1 MTPSQGARAI
11 VAALLLSIATRS
23 EGATIVLSPGAGFGD
38 TTPIAPAP
46 GNPGTTLGQQR
57 THLFNAAAAVWAA
70 KLSSSQT
77 ITIEATFETLPC
89 SAGSGVL
96 GSAGPTTFFVL
107 SAGGDERFF
116 PVALAEAIESDD
128 LNEGDAEIFAS
139 FNSRIDLADTG
150 CLGNTRW
157 YYGLTGPAPAG
168 TIALFPTVLHELGHG
183 LGFLTLICDEVGGC
197 DTDPGTPPNPD
208 TAQGAYFFGI
218 PDIWSEFLRDN
229 SGSNEYWVDMTN
241 AERIASSTDDPRL
254 VWDGPLVTARLAALG
269 LNGAALNEER
279 LRMYAPS
286 PYEPGSSVSHFHEDA
301 SPNLLMEPTADADV
315 FNQTDLTDCLFGD
328 IGWIQS
334 GCGGNSAPVLDA
346 SRAPA
351 LAAIAEDA
359 GAASGA
365 VGTLVSSLVDFASPS
380 GQLDNVTDADAGAQL
395 GIAVVAA
402 DVASGSWFF
411 STNNGGAWS
420 GLGSV
425 SASNAR
431 LLAADAG
438 TRLYFR
444 PNPDF
449 DGTLASAITF
459 RAWDRTSGTA
469 GSSASTTPNG
479 ASTAYS
485 SATDT
490 AVLTVTAS
498 NDAPVLDAARNPVLA
513 AVLEDASAPSGSVGT
528 LVSALIDFA
537 TPAGQLDNLVDVDT
551 AALAGIAVTA
561 ADVGQGV
568 WFYSLNNGGSWSALG
583 AVSNGNARLLAA
595 DAGTRLYFRPSP
607 DFSGGIAGALTFRA
621 WDRSSGS
628 AGTLASTT
636 SNGGGNAFSS
646 ATDTAALSVSAVND
660 APVLDTARAPQ
671 LDAVAQNA
679 PAPVGAVGSAV
690 SSLVDFALP
699 AGQLDNV
706 TDLDAG
712 ALLGIAI
719 VALDEGDGRWFF
731 SVDAGANWSPLDGVS
746 VTAARLLAADA
757 ATRVY
762 FRPDPGFEG
771 RIAAALTFRAWDR
784 SNGAAGGFA
793 NTTTSGGTTAY
804 SGTTDTA
811 AIEVEASGALFRDG
825 FE

>member
-1 MTPSQGARAI
+1 MRCWRGAKGILA
-11 VAALLLSIATRS
+11 VLLLSIAAPGH
-23 EGATIVLSPGAGFGD
+23 GATIVLSAGAGFGD
-38 TTPIAPAP
+38 STPVAPAP

-57 THLFNAAAAVWAA
+57 TNLFNAAAAVWAA
-70 KLSSSQT
+70 KLSSSET
-77 ITIEATFETLPC
+77 ITIEAAFETLPC

-139 FNSRIDLADTG
+139 FNARIDLNDTN

-254 VWDGPLVTARLAALG
+254 VWDGPLVTSRLAASG
-269 LNGAALNEER
+269 LSGAALNEDR

-286 PYEPGSSVSHFHEDA
+286 PFEPGSSVSHFHEDA

-315 FNQTDLTDCLFGD
+315 FNQTDLTDCLLGD

-346 SRAPA
+346 SRSPV
-351 LAAIAEDA
+351 LSAIAEDA
-359 GAASGA
+359 GAPSGA
-365 VGTLVSSLVDFASPS
+365 VGTPVSSLVDFASPS

-395 GIAVVAA
+395 GIAIVAA
-402 DVASGSWFF
+402 DVAGGTWFF
-411 STNNGGAWS
+411 STNNGGAWNA
-420 GLGSV
+420 LGSM

-431 LLAADAG
+431 LLAADAS

-449 DGTLASAITF
+449 DGALASAITF

-469 GSSASTTPNG
+469 GSTANTTPNG
-479 ASTAYS
+479 GSTAFS
-485 SATDT
+485 GATD
-490 AVLTVTAS
+490 AAALTVTAS
-498 NDAPVLDAARNPVLA
+498 NDAPVLDAARNPALNPVA
-513 AVLEDASAPSGSVGT
+513 EDAPAPSGSVGT
-528 LVSALIDFA
+528 PVSALIDFA
-537 TPAGQLDNLVDVDT
+537 APAGQLDNLTDADT
-551 AALAGIAVTA
+551 GALAGIAVTA
-561 ADVGQGV
+561 ADVGQGA

-595 DAGTRLYFRPSP
+595 DAGTRLYFRPNP
-607 DFSGGIAGALTFRA
+607 DFSGSIAGALTFRA

-636 SNGGGNAFSS
+636 SNGGGTAFSS
-646 ATDTAALSVSAVND
+646 ATDTAALTVSAVND
-660 APVLDTARAPQ
+660 APVLDTTRAPQ
-671 LDAVAQNA
+671 LAAVAQNA
-679 PAPVGAVGSAV
+679 PPPVGAVGSPV

-706 TDLDAG
+706 ADVDAG
-712 ALLGIAI
+712 ALLGVAI
-719 VALDEGDGRWFF
+719 VALDDGDGSWFF
-731 SVDAGANWSPLDGVS
+731 SVDGGGNWSPLDGVS
-746 VTAARLLAADA
+746 VTAARLLAADG

-762 FRPDPGFEG
+762 FRPDPGFDG
-771 RIAAALTFRAWDR
+771 SIAAALSFRAWDR
-784 SNGAAGGFA
+784 SSGVAGGFA
-793 NTTTSGGTTAY
+793 NTSTGGGTSAY
-804 SGTTDTA
+804 SSATDTA
-811 AIEVEASGALFRDG
+811 AITVETSDSLFRDG